1 MSIARLSPKF
11 SSALGRAHAGRP
23 GRLRAAVQA
32 AAENT
37 STFAII
43 TGHAPMMA
51 PYVTHIAAPSICTA
65 LSTPGRAQKYDATN
79 TMVAAHPRISTAG
92 VPMERLSHGLG
103 LKQEGFGYRH
113 PIGSRLF
120 PLLKFKAI
128 CLEQSADPTGTP
140 AENLI

>member
-1 MSIARLSPKF
+1 
-11 SSALGRAHAGRP
+11 
-23 GRLRAAVQA
+23 
-32 AAENT
+32 
-37 STFAII
+37 
-43 TGHAPMMA
+43 MMA

-92 VPMERLSHGLG
+92 VPMERLGDGLCREQEAFGDSHA
-103 LKQEGFGYRH
+103 
-113 PIGSRLF
+113 IGPRLF